1 MAELVDAPDSKS
13 GSGNRVRVRFSLPAP
28 LKVYLT
34 IMNYCAD
41 CGSKTLIKI
50 PKGDNRERIICSECK
65 IIHYQNPK
73 IVVGCIPEVEGKIL
87 LCKRAIEPRYGYW
100 TIPAGFLELEETMQE
115 GAIRETKEEA
125 CADVKIGHLFA
136 SVDVVRVGQV
146 HIFFT
151 ASLVSSFAAGEESL
165 GVKLFNKD
173 EIPWDELA
181 FESGIFAL
189 KKYYEDQGINNGVHS
204 LKIDRKRPKSD

>member
-1 MAELVDAPDSKS
+1 
-13 GSGNRVRVRFSLPAP
+13 
-28 LKVYLT
+28 
-34 IMNYCAD
+34 
-41 CGSKTLIKI
+41 
-50 PKGDNRERIICSECK
+50 
-65 IIHYQNPK
+65 
-73 IVVGCIPEVEGKIL
+73 
-87 LCKRAIEPRYGYW
+87 
-100 TIPAGFLELEETMQE
+100 MQE

-151 ASLVSSFAAGEESL
+151 ASLVSSFSVGEESL
-165 GVKLFNKD
+165 EVKLFNKN

-189 KKYYEDQGINNGVHS
+189 NKYYEDQGINNGVHS
-204 LKIDRKRPKSD
+204 LIIDRKRSKSD